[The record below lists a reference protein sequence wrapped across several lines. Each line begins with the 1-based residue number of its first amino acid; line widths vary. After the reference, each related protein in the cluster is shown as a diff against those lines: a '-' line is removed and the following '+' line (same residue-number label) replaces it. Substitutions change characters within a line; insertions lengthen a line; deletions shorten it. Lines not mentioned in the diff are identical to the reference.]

1 MKKTKRDKE
10 LKKML
15 RPIKKSIMSGEAL
28 KRYTNIPIDELMD
41 DKENETILNATESF
55 VVQTDD
61 KIETIENDS
70 NLINMKSQSSSS
82 SYSSSRNDGSTKSR
96 REVRIDLKIS
106 YENSLRKN
114 SQNIV
119 KSLNEIYHN
128 DEMSEISKN
137 QKVINY
143 KNQPCLESEESSYSV
158 NLTES
163 EGTIKESSR
172 EFDDKNSFK
181 IDLDQNLLTRV
192 NSVPLDRNLKFI
204 ESQKIKFYSNN
215 YLTPNTLNLS

>member
-15 RPIKKSIMSGEAL
+15 RPIKKSILSGEAL
-28 KRYTNIPIDELMD
+28 KRYTNIPIDELME

-70 NLINMKSQSSSS
+70 NLINMNTQSSNS
-82 SYSSSRNDGSTKSR
+82 SYSSSTKSR
-96 REVRIDLKIS
+96 REVRIDLKLTD
-106 YENSLRKN
+106 ENSLRKK

-119 KSLNEIYHN
+119 KSLNEIDDDY
-128 DEMSEISKN
+128 EMSEISKN
-137 QKVINY
+137 QKIINY
-143 KNQPCLESEESSYSV
+143 KNQPCLELEDSSYSV

-163 EGTIKESSR
+163 EATVKEGSR
-172 EFDDKNSFK
+172 EFNDNNSFK
-181 IDLDQNLLTRV
+181 IDLDQNFLTRV